1 MPRFALIKLKM
12 TDSTVV
18 ENKMIE
24 VVIVGGDLKFNDRRE
39 YKFGSA
45 SMSSKDF
52 NRGNI

>member
-39 YKFGSA
+39 YKFGS
-45 SMSSKDF
+45 SSRGSKDL
-52 NRGNI
+52 NSGNI